1 MPRWPSRPP
10 LRVWLWIAATLALVA
25 VAALLWRNSDAAATD
40 STTSAPADVLRGT
53 PAGAVEEAWSAEG
66 DRVPADVV
74 EDGRVIVGWDH
85 GVRALDAAT
94 GEEAWHYTRSNA
106 QLCGLTVTDGVAV
119 AVFRTAGRC
128 DEAVGLEAGTG
139 VRAWTRSLNL
149 RGDAALGSTA
159 SIVLASSPTGVLT
172 FEPRGNNVR
181 WRAGAPEGCRWL
193 DAVAGSAGVAVLQR
207 CADADAV
214 QLRLY
219 DGFEGSEHWT
229 VDVPVPAGAEVS
241 LLGADDLVG
250 VRVPGEVRLFAP
262 AGGGLRTSL
271 PVAPGDAAGQT
282 SAAGLMLVRTGSTL
296 SAIDPASGGTR
307 WTTPAAGLPAAAP
320 AETAELVVPTAE
332 GFVRLDPLTGAEL
345 GRLPAPDVPA
355 DGVAATV
362 GPVVVLRLADE
373 VRGYR

>member
-1 MPRWPSRPP
+1 
-10 LRVWLWIAATLALVA
+10 
-25 VAALLWRNSDAAATD
+25 
-40 STTSAPADVLRGT
+40 
-53 PAGAVEEAWSAEG
+53 VEEAWSVDG
-66 DRVPADVV
+66 GPVPTDVV
-74 EDGRVIVGWDH
+74 EEGRVLVGSDH
-85 GVRALDAAT
+85 GVRALDVAT
-94 GEEAWHYTRSNA
+94 GEVAWHYTRSNA
-106 QLCGLTVTDGVAV
+106 RLCGLTVTDGLAI
-119 AVFRTAGRC
+119 AVFRTADRC

-139 VRAWTRSLNL
+139 VRAWTRSLDL
-149 RGDAALGSTA
+149 RGDATLGSTA
-159 SIVLASSPTGVLT
+159 SIVLAKSPTGVVTL
-172 FEPRGNNVR
+172 EPRGNNVR

-207 CADADAV
+207 CADDDDTV

-262 AGGGLRTSL
+262 ADGGFRAGL
-271 PVAPGDAAGQT
+271 PVDPAEEAGQT
-282 SAAGLMLVRTGSTL
+282 TAAGLTLVRTGSTV

-307 WTTPAAGLPAAAP
+307 WTAPAAGLPAAAP
-320 AETAELVVPTAE
+320 PDGGDVVVPTAE
-332 GFVRLDPLTGAEL
+332 GFVRLDALTGAEL
-345 GRLPAPDVPA
+345 DRLPAPHVPA
-355 DGVAATV
+355 DGVAATL

>member
-1 MPRWPSRPP
+1 MPRSPSRPP
-10 LRVWLWIAATLALVA
+10 LRVGLWIAVTLALVV
-25 VAALLWRNSDAAATD
+25 VAALLWRDSDAAATD

-66 DRVPADVV
+66 DPVPADVV

-94 GEEAWHYTRSNA
+94 GEEAWSYTRSNA
-106 QLCGLTVTDGVAV
+106 RLCGLTVTDGVAV

-139 VRAWTRSLNL
+139 VRAWTRSLDL
-149 RGDAALGSTA
+149 RGDATLGSTA

-193 DAVAGSAGVAVLQR
+193 DAAAGSAGVAVLQR
-207 CADADAV
+207 CADAV

-241 LLGADDLVG
+241 LLGADELVG

-271 PVAPGDAAGQT
+271 PAAPEEAVGQT
-282 SAAGLMLVRTGSTL
+282 SVAGLTLVRTGSTL
-296 SAIDPASGGTR
+296 SAVDPASGGTR
-307 WTTPAAGLPAAAP
+307 WTAPAEGLPAAAP
-320 AETAELVVPTAE
+320 AETAEVVVPTAE

-345 GRLPAPDVPA
+345 GRLPAPTVPA
-355 DGVAATV
+355 DGVATRL